1 MALVVEAEDGVA
13 TTEGAIASA
22 GGGGG
27 MTTGAAGRSG
37 VVV

>member
-13 TTEGAIASA
+13 TMEGATTSA
-22 GGGGG
+22 GGDGG

-37 VVV
+37 VMV